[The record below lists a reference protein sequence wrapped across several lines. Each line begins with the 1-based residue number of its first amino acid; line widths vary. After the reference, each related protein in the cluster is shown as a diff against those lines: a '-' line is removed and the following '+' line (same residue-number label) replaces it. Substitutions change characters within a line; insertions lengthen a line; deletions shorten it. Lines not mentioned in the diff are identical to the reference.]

1 MEKTYPE
8 QHRRIS
14 DVTCLFC
21 GVTCDDLEVF
31 VEGDTIKEVKNACIL
46 GKATFM
52 NHKTDVATPR
62 IKGKEASIDECIE
75 AAADIL
81 VCANFPLIY
90 GLASTEC
97 NAQRKAVE
105 LADLIGATIDTTS
118 SVCHS
123 PSLQAI
129 QTVGDS
135 TCTLGE
141 IKNRAELLVFWG
153 CNPAEAHPRHFTRYS
168 VTPKGLFIPKGK
180 KDRTVIVIDVRRT
193 PSAKAADQFI
203 QIRPGSDYEV
213 LTVMRA
219 LLKGEELDVEEVGG
233 IPVTVLKTLVEQL
246 KSCRFGSIHWGMG
259 LTMSRGKHM
268 NVMALLLLARDLNQ
282 FTKFVASPMRGH
294 GNVVGIAT
302 VLTWQTGYPFAVNLS
317 RGFPQYN
324 PGEFSSV
331 DVLARKEADAA
342 LIVAADAIANFPK
355 AAGEHLSRIPTIAID
370 AKESMTTKMAT
381 IIIPTAQAGISA
393 PGLAYRMDHIPIP
406 VKKVVDSPYP
416 SDKEVLERI
425 LEKVRSKLL

>member
-1 MEKTYPE
+1 MEK
-8 QHRRIS
+8 IS

-52 NHKTDVATPR
+52 NHKVDVATPR
-62 IKGKEASIDECIE
+62 IKGKEASIEECIE
-75 AAADIL
+75 ASAEIL
-81 VCANFPLIY
+81 SQSHFPLIY

-97 NAQRKAVE
+97 NAQRKAIE
-105 LADLIGATIDTTS
+105 LADLIGASIDTTS

-141 IKNRAELLVFWG
+141 IKNRADLLVFWG

-168 VTPKGLFIPKGK
+168 VTPKGYFIPKGK
-180 KDRTVIVIDVRRT
+180 KDRQVILVDVRKT

-213 LTVMRA
+213 LTAMRA
-219 LLKGEELDVEEVGG
+219 LLKGEELEVEEVGG
-233 IPVTVLKTLVEQL
+233 VPISTLKSLLEKLKTC
-246 KSCRFGSIHWGMG
+246 KFGSIHWGMG

-268 NVMALLLLARDLNQ
+268 NVMALLLLARDLNR
-282 FTKFVASPMRGH
+282 FTKVVASPMRGH

-331 DVLARKEADAA
+331 DLLARGEADAA
-342 LIVAADAIANFPK
+342 LIIAADAFANFPR
-355 AAGEHLSRIPTIAID
+355 AAAEHLSRIPTIAID
-370 AKESMTTKMAT
+370 AKESMTTKIAT
-381 IIIPTAQAGISA
+381 VVIPTAQAGISA

-416 SDKEVLERI
+416 SDREVLERI
-425 LEKVRSKLL
+425 IEKVRSKLQNRA